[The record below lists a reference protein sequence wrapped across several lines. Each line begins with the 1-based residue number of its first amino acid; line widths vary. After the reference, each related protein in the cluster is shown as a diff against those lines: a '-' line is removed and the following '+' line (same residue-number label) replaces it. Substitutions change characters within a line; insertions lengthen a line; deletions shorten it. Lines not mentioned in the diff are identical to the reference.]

1 MKSILPGGTIL
12 SAGATIV
19 AANKA
24 NSLKKTKTKNPTKK
38 LQQAAAPFLDWEE
51 EPILEIV
58 EHPRDDDWEE
68 SEIADIPT
76 ALNSSFDDGQQSDDL
91 QADSE
96 EDAKAPGEENE
107 DIRNFAKLGYIDSG
121 FTLENPKILSIW
133 DKGNL
138 EENE

>member
-38 LQQAAAPFLDWEE
+38 LQQAAAPASFLDWEE

-58 EHPRDDDWEE
+58 EQPRDDVRGVRNRGY
-68 SEIADIPT
+68 P
-76 ALNSSFDDGQQSDDL
+76 DGAEQL
-91 QADSE
+91 
-96 EDAKAPGEENE
+96 
-107 DIRNFAKLGYIDSG
+107 IR
-121 FTLENPKILSIW
+121 
-133 DKGNL
+133 
-138 EENE
+138 

>member
-38 LQQAAAPFLDWEE
+38 LQQAAAPASFLDWEE

-58 EHPRDDDWEE
+58 EHPREEE

-76 ALNSSFDDGQQSDDL
+76 ALNSSFDDGQQSDDDL